1 MKKRYRIK
9 ATAFTISLVLT
20 PILMVLAY
28 RDRGYFACG
37 GETLV
42 PIIGFFA
49 HYAFKEGGWKK

>member
-20 PILMVLAY
+20 PIRMVLAY

-42 PIIGFFA
+42 PLVGLVA
-49 HYAFKEGGWKK
+49 HYAFKE